1 MKIGSVIFYS
11 RIPSFLSWVQRQVLG
26 TPYSH
31 TSILCPDYMNKPIEF
46 EADLKVRY
54 HTYEHSNKHRDI
66 YELIDVPDEV
76 ILFVLHQLR
85 KYEDKI
91 YGFVSWLAIL
101 IRRIFEVLGFKNA
114 KSWDILVDK
123 DLVCS
128 ELLWHYLNKISNI
141 MGRVNGNWAVFQDE
155 LHIYNPNI
163 FTPKDISYLLN
174 KYNSLFRRYK

>member
-1 MKIGSVIFYS
+1 MKIGSIIFYS

-31 TSILCPDYMNKPIEF
+31 TSILCPDYMNKPMEF

-54 HTYEHSNKHRDI
+54 HTYEHSNKHRDV
-66 YELIDVPDEV
+66 YELVDVPDEV

-155 LHIYNPNI
+155 LHIYNPHI